1 MPLSPSNKFG
11 KDLVKIP
18 KANPEWGTLP
28 ANAINPRH
36 ELILEKGGSSTQ
48 VAMEQSLKV
57 KKRKEVEEEVE
68 F

>member
-1 MPLSPSNKFG
+1 LPLSPNNKFG
-11 KDLVKIP
+11 KDLVKIS

-36 ELILEKGGSSTQ
+36 DLILEKGGSSTQ
-48 VAMEQSLKV
+48 VVMEQSHKV
-57 KKRKEVEEEVE
+57 KKRKEVEEEAE

>member
-1 MPLSPSNKFG
+1 MPFSPNNKFS
-11 KDLVKIP
+11 KDLPKIP

-36 ELILEKGGSSTQ
+36 DLILEKGSSSTY

-57 KKRKEVEEEVE
+57 KKRKENEEEVE

>member
-1 MPLSPSNKFG
+1 
-11 KDLVKIP
+11 VKIS

-36 ELILEKGGSSTQ
+36 DLILEKGGSSTQ
-48 VAMEQSLKV
+48 VVMEQSHKV
-57 KKRKEVEEEVE
+57 KKRKEVEEEAE